1 MSTLLEH
8 LAEGTTTVCLCWA
21 VVRRDGVVL
30 GFTDHDCDLEFEG
43 ISFRAG
49 SGLTARALQQVTGLA
64 VDNAEAVGALSDAAL
79 RAEDLQAGRY
89 DGAEVRLWMVNWQD
103 VGARLL
109 RFRGHLGEVA
119 QTGIAFRAELR
130 GLTEALNR
138 PMGRVIQAGCD
149 AVLGDARCGFDLTRP
164 GFAGTFTVAAVT
176 ERRKLHL
183 EGLGGFEPGWFERG
197 QAQVLSGAAAGL
209 LGMVKSDRVH
219 GALRVVELWEEPGQ
233 GIAVGDQLR
242 LLAGCDRR
250 AETCRLK
257 FDNFLNFRGFPNV
270 PSEDWIAASPP
281 REIAAGRGE

>member
-1 MSTLLEH
+1 MSALLEH
-8 LAEGTTTVCLCWA
+8 LAQGTTTVCLCWA
-21 VVRRDGVVL
+21 LVRRDGVVL

-149 AVLGDARCGFDLTRP
+149 AVLGDARCGSDLKRP

-176 ERRKLHL
+176 ERRKLQL
-183 EGLGGFEPGWFERG
+183 DGLGGFEPGWFERG

-209 LGMVKSDRVH
+209 LGMVKSDRVL